1 MASGAWKKD
10 GNMTK
15 RFDMTNKLPEEPNYA
30 GGDAHQRR
38 RFLARLA
45 GVIAGSTVLS
55 ALPWM
60 APLRAQPVGSAPSD
74 RVRLGLIGT
83 GSRGGLLLQHLL
95 STPGVEVIALC
106 DDYPPHLSEAMA
118 AAGGK
123 PKAFTDYRKLLQMSG
138 LDGVLIATPLH
149 QHAPM
154 CLAALSAGKHVF
166 CEKSLALTVD
176 ECKAIARAAS
186 ASKRV
191 FQVGHQRL
199 FSAAFLHA
207 HEIVTAGHI
216 GPITQIRA
224 SWHRNNDW
232 RRPLPHASLEHK
244 LNWRLYRAY
253 SGGLMTELASHHLQV
268 ANWYLDAA
276 PLSCVGYGGIN
287 YWKDGREV
295 FDNVNV
301 LFRYRDGVTFIY
313 DSLISNAHHGLEI
326 QIMGPKGT
334 IEGESGRAYMEQP
347 EPAPAPAIAALVGQI
362 ERGSRETIPIGGPSW
377 KPDSKSDD
385 AGAQLRRDLGGDDG
399 TLLSMAAF
407 ANSIRLNQPIP
418 HMIEHAYRS
427 GIAALMG
434 QAAMDQGRE
443 IFWPGDYK

>member
-1 MASGAWKKD
+1 
-10 GNMTK
+10 MTS
-15 RFDMTNKLPEEPNYA
+15 KLPDSILQEVVR
-30 GGDAHQRR
+30 RR

-45 GVIAGSTVLS
+45 GVIAGSTMLS
-55 ALPWM
+55 AVPWM

-74 RVRLGLIGT
+74 RVRVGIIGI
-83 GSRGGLLLQHLL
+83 GSRGSVLLQYLL
-95 STPGVEVIALC
+95 RTPGVEVAALC
-106 DDYPPHLSEAMA
+106 DDYPPHLDAAMA

-123 PKAFTDYRKLLQMSG
+123 PKAFTDYRKMLAMRN

-154 CLAALSAGKHVF
+154 CLDALAADKHVF

-199 FSAAFLHA
+199 FSATFLHA
-207 HEIVTAGHI
+207 HELVQAGHI

-232 RRPLPHASLEHK
+232 RRPVPHARLERK
-244 LNWRLYRAY
+244 LNWRLYRAC
-253 SGGLMTELASHHLQV
+253 SGGLMAELASHHLQV

-276 PLSCVGYGGIN
+276 PLSCIGYGSIN
-287 YWKDGREV
+287 HWKDQREV
-295 FDNVNV
+295 YDNVNV

-313 DSLISNAHHGLEI
+313 DSLISNRHYGLEI
-326 QIMGPKGT
+326 QVMGPKGT
-334 IEGESGRAYMEQP
+334 IEGESGKAYSEQP
-347 EPAPAPAIAALVGQI
+347 PAAPAITALIGQI
-362 ERGSRETIPIGGPSW
+362 ERGSAETIPVGGPSW
-377 KPDSKSDD
+377 KPDSKMDT
-385 AGAQLRRDLGGDDG
+385 AGAQLRRELGGDDG
-399 TLLSMAAF
+399 TILSMAAF
-407 ANSIRLNQPIP
+407 ANAIRSNRQIP

-434 QAAMDQGRE
+434 NAAMEQGRE